1 MRCKDGFRGDFEDRG
16 KVNGGRIKERAS
28 RGDKRGSRLK
38 FLPKADKIKEIEK
51 SAAAR
56 GRRLRALRRG
66 IKKVKNERGD

>member
-38 FLPKADKIKEIEK
+38 FLPKADKIISVAK

-56 GRRLRALRRG
+56 GRRLLALRRG

>member
-38 FLPKADKIKEIEK
+38 FLPKADKIISVAK
-51 SAAAR
+51 SADAG
-56 GRRLRALRRG
+56 GRLLRALRRG
-66 IKKVKNERGD
+66 LKKVKN

>member
-38 FLPKADKIKEIEK
+38 FLPKADKIISVAK

-56 GRRLRALRRG
+56 RRRLRSLRRG

>member
-38 FLPKADKIKEIEK
+38 FLPKADKIISRQK
-51 SAAAR
+51 SPLCLTPVWERKRKAA
-56 GRRLRALRRG
+56 
-66 IKKVKNERGD
+66 IQV